1 MGNRI
6 LSMLSDSPIA
16 MKNLFSIV
24 MLISLAG
31 LLMSFDETSAS
42 LHEVIVVIV
51 NRENP
56 INSLTASEVKL
67 YYLRKIKKRWPGIN
81 KNIRPAELKRKN
93 PERDVFYKAILGMN
107 EDEIVQYF
115 MNKQIQNAE
124 PPQDKFSTE
133 AELINFISEE
143 PGAISYIKE
152 SSLTPEMMTHIKIVF
167 TLPL

>member
-1 MGNRI
+1 
-6 LSMLSDSPIA
+6 MLSDSPIA

-31 LLMSFDETSAS
+31 LLMSFDETSDKPGDA
-42 LHEVIVVIV
+42 IVVIV
-51 NRENP
+51 NKENP

-93 PERDVFYKAILGMN
+93 PERDVFYKTILGMID
-107 EDEIVQYF
+107 DEVVQYF

-124 PPQDKFSTE
+124 PPQDKFFTE
-133 AELINFISEE
+133 AELINFIADE
-143 PGAISYIKE
+143 PGAISYVKE
-152 SSLTPEMMTHIKIVF
+152 SSLTPEMMARIKIVYTI
-167 TLPL
+167 TL